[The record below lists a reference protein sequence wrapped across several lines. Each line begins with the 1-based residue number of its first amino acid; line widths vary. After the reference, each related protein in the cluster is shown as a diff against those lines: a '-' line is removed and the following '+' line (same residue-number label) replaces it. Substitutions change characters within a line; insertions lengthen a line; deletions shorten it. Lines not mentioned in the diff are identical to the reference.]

1 MTTHIPMPSLTDLQ
15 ATYAIDPASPSG
27 LSRIK
32 TARGPN
38 GKVGPVVSIGTDGYY
53 RMQFKH
59 QFYRTNRVIY
69 FMHAGSDPA
78 ELLVDHIDGNKL
90 NNSVENLRTCTVQEN
105 LWNAKRRSNKS
116 DGLPKG
122 IIRYGNSYAIK
133 VSIGGDGPIIKIF
146 DSLSA
151 AIQYVDQI
159 RKRYHGEFARNS

>member
-1 MTTHIPMPSLTDLQ
+1 MTTHIPMPSLTELQ
-15 ATYAIDPASPSG
+15 ATYAIDPASTSG

-53 RMQFKH
+53 RMQFKR
-59 QFYRTNRVIY
+59 QFYRTSRVIY

-78 ELLVDHIDGNKL
+78 ELVVDHIDGNKL
-90 NNSVENLRTCTVQEN
+90 NNSVGNLRTCTVQEN

-122 IIRYGNSYAIK
+122 IIRCGNSYAVKI
-133 VSIGGDGPIIKIF
+133 SIGGDGPSIKIF
-146 DSLSA
+146 DDLSA
-151 AIQYVDQI
+151 AIKYGDQL
-159 RKRYHGEFARNS
+159 RKQYHGEFASNS

>member
-1 MTTHIPMPSLTDLQ
+1 
-15 ATYAIDPASPSG
+15 
-27 LSRIK
+27 
-32 TARGPN
+32 
-38 GKVGPVVSIGTDGYY
+38 
-53 RMQFKH
+53 
-59 QFYRTNRVIY
+59 
-69 FMHAGSDPA
+69 MHAGSDPA
-78 ELLVDHIDGNKL
+78 ELVVDHIDGNKL
-90 NNSVENLRTCTVQEN
+90 NNSVDNLRTCTVQEN

-122 IIRYGNSYAIK
+122 IIRYGNSYAVK